1 MIRSTAIKLTQRV
14 NATASRRL
22 LSAKP
27 STSPL
32 NADSGHIG
40 THIHH
45 NLSMGLA
52 VLAPI
57 WFLMPDSYSDGFI
70 GKGFG
75 VLLAGNI
82 SAHSWIGL
90 NYVATDYVPKV
101 SKALLGPSRVAI
113 AGMTAITFFGL
124 TRVSIQSEGGIK
136 GGIKGLW
143 NPNPSSDDK
152 RQ

>member
-1 MIRSTAIKLTQRV
+1 MLRSSVTRLTQRA

-22 LSAKP
+22 ATK
-27 STSPL
+27 STGPL
-32 NADSGHIG
+32 NADSGNIG
-40 THIHH
+40 THVHH

-52 VLAPI
+52 VLAPV
-57 WFLMPDSYSDGFI
+57 WWLMPDSYSDGFI

-113 AGMTAITFFGL
+113 AGMTAVTFLGL
-124 TRVSIQSEGGIK
+124 SRISIQSEGGIK
-136 GGIKGLW
+136 GCIKGLW
-143 NPNPSSDDK
+143 NPEKKEKN
-152 RQ
+152 